1 MGRFLV
7 ALALSASTALLTPQA
22 DARTDTQP
30 AGRWQIEP
38 CPAGQK
44 ALWLPRV
51 DTVGTDLSCTT
62 EDARNAAVKEAA
74 DSGSPK
80 RLMNVA
86 IAGAQQLSDKSIT
99 PDSSCVPGA
108 KAAVGDALGTCV
120 PA

>member
-7 ALALSASTALLTPQA
+7 ALALSASTALLTPHA
-22 DARTDTQP
+22 DAEP
-30 AGRWQIEP
+30 AGRWQVEP

-62 EDARNAAVKEAA
+62 EDARNAAVQEAA
-74 DSGSPK
+74 GSNDAV
-80 RLMNVA
+80 RLMNIV
-86 IAGAQQLSDKSIT
+86 IALAQQESDKSVT
-99 PDSSCVPGA
+99 ADAECVVGA
-108 KAAVGDALGTCV
+108 KAAIGDALGTCV